1 MKEGIQELKEI
12 SKISMDEAMLNAV
25 IIDLNIIEIESIQND
40 TIDQLATELLDIRL
54 NVYNR
59 LGWLLTQ

>member
-1 MKEGIQELKEI
+1 
-12 SKISMDEAMLNAV
+12 MDEAMLNAV

>member
-1 MKEGIQELKEI
+1 MTGIQELKEI
-12 SKISMDEAMLNAV
+12 AKISMDEAMLNAV

-40 TIDQLATELLDIRL
+40 TIDQLAAELLDIRL

-59 LGWLLTQ
+59 LGWLSTQ